1 MERRPIYGR
10 KVEDTPNAPILF
22 GWVSSGIGRWIVRW
36 FPYGYRVIVAAWLL
50 RKEGMNNEDIMTVIE
65 NRDQAVALADF
76 LWYQKQ
82 RHLDDIDQIDRDLKA
97 LEEKW
102 AVTPRMK
109 GRM

>member
-1 MERRPIYGR
+1 
-10 KVEDTPNAPILF
+10 
-22 GWVSSGIGRWIVRW
+22 
-36 FPYGYRVIVAAWLL
+36 
-50 RKEGMNNEDIMTVIE
+50 MNNEDIMTVIE

-76 LWYQKQ
+76 LWCEKQ

>member
-82 RHLDDIDQIDRDLKA
+82 RHLDDIDQIYRDLKA